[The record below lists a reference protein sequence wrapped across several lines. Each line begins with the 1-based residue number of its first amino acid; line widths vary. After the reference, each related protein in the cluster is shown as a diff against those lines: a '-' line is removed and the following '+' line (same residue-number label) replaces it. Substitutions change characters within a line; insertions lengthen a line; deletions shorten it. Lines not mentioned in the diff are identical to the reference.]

1 MKAMTLTVRFMDGTE
16 LTFMGPEQDVPDS
29 GVDQLF
35 FSEVGEMPDLK
46 LSDLVISPGC
56 VRH

>member
-35 FSEVGEMPDLK
+35 FSEIGEAPDFK
-46 LSDLVISPGC
+46 LSDLVIRPDC

>member
-16 LTFMGPEQDVPDS
+16 PTFMGPEQDVPDS

-35 FSEVGEMPDLK
+35 FSEVGEMSDLK
-46 LSDLVISPGC
+46 LSDLVISPDC